1 MSMSSR
7 QRITCALEHREP
19 DRTPLFE
26 YVLLSPLAD
35 FFLGHVHAGDPDN
48 WAQLEAKLGWHQAVR
63 QYAIDM
69 LDLATRLD
77 HDMLY
82 VIPNWTANTGRPTAT
97 DDKQPPDDPVECL
110 QLRNQE
116 QANSPAGLSDERLLI
131 YNDLR
136 EEMCRREL
144 DLPIL
149 APAYT
154 HGIWTDID
162 LMQTMLLD
170 PEVAHEHFR
179 LATRQAL
186 AMTERYLELGIDQIG
201 VGGDIAGNDPLISPV
216 MYHTFIMPEVRQ
228 VVRRIHKAGA
238 WAVTASDGNLWSIID
253 DWLLGCEV
261 DGYLEIDYHAG
272 MDLALLKPR
281 FGQRVTFYGNMD
293 PGLTLSFA
301 SPDEVRQATITC
313 LQAGWGQG
321 GHVFCSSNAIT
332 ASVPPANYLVMLTA
346 YRDFFGLE
354 PLVLTKNRA
363 R

>member
-35 FFLGHVHAGDPDN
+35 LFLGHVHAGDPGN
-48 WAQLEAKLGWHQAVR
+48 WAQLEAELGWRQAVR

-69 LDLATRLD
+69 LDLATRLG
-77 HDMLY
+77 HDMIY
-82 VIPNWTANTGRPTAT
+82 VIPNWTAHTGQPTAT
-97 DDKQPPDDPVECL
+97 ADKQPPDDPVERL

-116 QANSPAGLSDERLLI
+116 QANSPAGLSDANLLV
-131 YNDLR
+131 YSDLLA
-136 EEMCRREL
+136 EMHRREL

-154 HGIWTDID
+154 HGIWTDTD
-162 LMQTMLLD
+162 LMETMLLA

-186 AMTERYLELGIDQIG
+186 AMTESYLELGIEQIG
-201 VGGDIAGNDPLISPV
+201 VGGDIAGNDPLISPA

-238 WAVTASDGNLWSIID
+238 WAITASDGNLWPIID

-261 DGYLEIDYHAG
+261 DGYLEIDFHAG
-272 MDLALLKPR
+272 MDLTLLKPR
-281 FGQRVTFYGNMD
+281 FGKRITFYGNMD

-301 SPDEVRQATITC
+301 SPNEVRQETIAC
-313 LQAGWGQG
+313 LQAGWGHG
-321 GHVFCSSNAIT
+321 GHIFCTSNAIT
-332 ASVPPANYLVMLTA
+332 ASVPPTNYLAMLAA

-354 PLVLTKNRA
+354 PLDLTTNRV